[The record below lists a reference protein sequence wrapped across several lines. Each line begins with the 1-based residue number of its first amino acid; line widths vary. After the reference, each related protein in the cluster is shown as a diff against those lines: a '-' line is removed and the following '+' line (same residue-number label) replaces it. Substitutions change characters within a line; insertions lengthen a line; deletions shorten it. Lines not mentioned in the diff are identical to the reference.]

1 MRSKSIF
8 FLRRISFTLLLL
20 LFIYLFFLNRRISI
34 TNFIQEFQIK
44 RNVEEIPK
52 DWISVSVLRE
62 KKKREGKKGKDDF
75 LPLRRNGLSCDCVEQ
90 QGWKRRSRNEMKIHR
105 DRVSRF
111 LTFSI
116 RFDRIVEFTLTYFSK
131 VSLLPRPKGE
141 QRVLNM
147 DP

>member
-116 RFDRIVEFTLTYFSK
+116 RFDRVEFTLTYFSK